1 MKNLNWQ
8 NKFEKLF
15 LSAKAESIKKS
26 TLIKKTPRKNFTNLD
41 EFTYMHWL
49 LIEQTIW
56 EDGIYP
62 YRVKIKPVI
71 YLTKDKCI
79 NIRDMVN
86 DLDYFRNKIQWSMHF
101 MQNLMPVSE
110 KDYEKIKKALDLK

>member
-41 EFTYMHWL
+41 EFTYMH
-49 LIEQTIW
+49 
-56 EDGIYP
+56 
-62 YRVKIKPVI
+62 
-71 YLTKDKCI
+71 
-79 NIRDMVN
+79 
-86 DLDYFRNKIQWSMHF
+86 
-101 MQNLMPVSE
+101 
-110 KDYEKIKKALDLK
+110 